1 MWYNDV
7 MKRYASW
14 ALIAVLLAGTIAR
27 NAVWADDGWLWND
40 IIEKS
45 PRKARAYNEY
55 GLHVLET
62 GDFDRALRLL
72 GRSLE
77 LDRYQPQIYVN
88 VGLAYERKNQI
99 EKAIAAYERAIFVEP
114 NDPTPY
120 YNLGGVYYKTLK
132 DRDKAL
138 KYYLKARDLNPME
151 PDVHQFLAT
160 IYREQGNL
168 SQSAQEMS
176 LYEGLRHH

>member
-1 MWYNDV
+1 MCYKDIMNV
-7 MKRYASW
+7 YASW

-62 GDFDRALRLL
+62 GDYDLALRLL

-77 LDRYQPQIYVN
+77 LDRYQPQVYVN
-88 VGLAYERKNQI
+88 LGLAYERKNDI
-99 EKAIAAYERAIFVEP
+99 ERAIAAYERAIFVHP
-114 NDPTPY
+114 DDPTAY
-120 YNLGGVYYKTLK
+120 YNLGVLHYRRLK

-138 KYYLKARDLNPME
+138 GYFLKARELNPME
-151 PDVHQFLAT
+151 PDVHQFLAS
-160 IYREQGNL
+160 IYRDQGNV
-168 SQSAQEMS
+168 SQSAREMA
-176 LYEGLRHH
+176 LYESLRHH